1 MINSP
6 LFVGEYELTIDEKSR
21 LSIPADVRRLL
32 DPERDG
38 KCFFLV
44 FGLNRK
50 PWLYTEKRFEYLA
63 EQVPADIA
71 PGPETLKYDQLT
83 FALANRV
90 EMDKQG
96 RVLIPDKTKR
106 RTGLGNVITL
116 FGARDH
122 LELWN
127 RDEFEKF
134 MAENHGQIGEVA
146 QEAKHQRQAVMV
158 PRPSL

>member
-1 MINSP
+1 MVNSP

-38 KCFFLV
+38 RCLFLTL
-44 FGLNRK
+44 GLNRK
-50 PWLYTEKRFEYLA
+50 LWLYTEKRFEFLA
-63 EQVPADIA
+63 DQVPADIA
-71 PGPETLKYDQLT
+71 PGAATLKYDQIT
-83 FALANRV
+83 FSSTNRV
-90 EMDKQG
+90 DLDKQG
-96 RVLIPDKTKR
+96 RILIPDKSKR

-127 RDEFEKF
+127 RDEFDRF
-134 MAENHGQIGEVA
+134 MSESQNIGEVA
-146 QEAKHQRQAVMV
+146 ENFKQQRQADMV
-158 PRPSL
+158 PRATI

>member
-1 MINSP
+1 MLRSP

-21 LSIPADVRRLL
+21 LSIPADIRRLL
-32 DPERDG
+32 DPDRDG
-38 KCFFLV
+38 KGFFLV
-44 FGLNRK
+44 FGVNRK
-50 PWLYTEKRFEYLA
+50 PWLYTEKAYEHLA

-96 RVLIPDKTKR
+96 RILIPEKTKR
-106 RTGLGNVITL
+106 RTGLGNTITL

-127 RDEFEKF
+127 REEFEAF
-134 MAENHGQIGEVA
+134 VAANYGQIDEVS
-146 QEAKHQRQAVMV
+146 QEAKQQRQAVMI
-158 PRPSL
+158 PRPSQ